1 MHNQRAYFSIQSRVV
16 SVPEPIA
23 FYPLN
28 GKYKTGEIKHR
39 LPEGTLGGVNLA
51 AGHKARAKGSYQF
64 LCQADSYIEFPN
76 NGGLDAKD
84 SITILFW
91 MYPQNTSGPIFSY
104 KTSNPWGIHMRM
116 ESGKLLAHFT
126 HRNYQHTP
134 QLITDQPLQLNQWHQ
149 VGWSYDYETGMAS
162 LWLNGKHVVQQ
173 NIGVGIPL
181 ATQDNVILGA
191 TGGDGPYFQG
201 RITAME
207 IYNVALSKKQIN
219 AVGKVSR
226 SNFTFQSTEKQFV
239 QVAPLQ
245 PLPVTYEFLRSKP
258 S

>member
-1 MHNQRAYFSIQSRVV
+1 MHNQCRFSVQLCAD

-28 GKYKTGEIKHR
+28 GKYETGEIKDR
-39 LPEGTLGGVNLA
+39 KPKGIPKGVTLA
-51 AGHKARAKGSYQF
+51 AGRKSREGGSYRF
-64 LCQADSYIEFPN
+64 TGQADSYIEFPN
-76 NGGLDAKD
+76 NGRPEAKD

-91 MYPQNTSGPIFSY
+91 MYPQNTDGTIFNY

-126 HRNYQHTP
+126 HRNYQQTP
-134 QLITDQPLQLNQWHQ
+134 QLITHQPLQLNQWHQ

-162 LWLNGKHVVQQ
+162 LWLNGNHVVQQ
-173 NIGVGIPL
+173 KIGVGIPL

-191 TGGDGPYFQG
+191 TGGKGPYFQG

-207 IYNVALSKKQIN
+207 IYNVALSKKQVN
-219 AVGKVSR
+219 ATGK
-226 SNFTFQSTEKQFV
+226 
-239 QVAPLQ
+239 A
-245 PLPVTYEFLRSKP
+245 
-258 S
+258 